1 MNYYNNLAVGKW
13 GLLMDEI
20 TYDGKDMSK
29 GVGARI
35 GFIDSGNATIQV
47 PQKVYRMI
55 LHEMRKNEI
64 SVISSE
70 LDQQHQ
76 LIARKSC
83 HALAK
88 VLKPISF
95 KLQNTAMT
103 ITPQGYLYNLQG
115 SEKDCFIGI
124 SEIPDKSNQY
134 RLGTIFLR
142 NFYTALDYDEN
153 LIIMGV
159 NKNIPE
165 RDRPSMEGT
174 VLNPNTKTSSH
185 KGFIVWIFVI
195 LTILFGIAIAFY
207 IKANKDLQ
215 KTNETQY
222 EGPEEEEQPEEQK
235 SLNYLKETSKKNKN
249 LTVQQDNDLDESLA
263 ESVDEE

>member
-1 MNYYNNLAVGKW
+1 
-13 GLLMDEI
+13 
-20 TYDGKDMSK
+20 
-29 GVGARI
+29 
-35 GFIDSGNATIQV
+35 
-47 PQKVYRMI
+47 
-55 LHEMRKNEI
+55 
-64 SVISSE
+64 
-70 LDQQHQ
+70 
-76 LIARKSC
+76 
-83 HALAK
+83 
-88 VLKPISF
+88 
-95 KLQNTAMT
+95 
-103 ITPQGYLYNLQG
+103 
-115 SEKDCFIGI
+115 
-124 SEIPDKSNQY
+124 
-134 RLGTIFLR
+134 LR

-222 EGPEEEEQPEEQK
+222 EGPEEEEQPEE
-235 SLNYLKETSKKNKN
+235 
-249 LTVQQDNDLDESLA
+249 
-263 ESVDEE
+263 